1 MPRRGAATVAEVLKE
16 EASWSQIRE
25 WSKARDQMEASIA
38 RVLRAKLD
46 RLGEK
51 VWLEECER
59 EMAWSRA
66 TAYRHLNPEKMAK
79 SRQDTA
85 NARANVSTVE
95 TLEPSSEPPF
105 ELSIVPPSQPISESA
120 EVQPEASEKL
130 ADPAVGKVLKGTTGG
145 KNTPKAETAQ
155 HFPLMKYG
163 TGKRS
168 IESVID
174 RVSDDMKWTGVIW
187 MRVLADAKQMNHPNC
202 DRWMKEATAWHIQ
215 MAAGLDLLK
224 GETVPTLEALE
235 TIFNPDDQ
243 REDEAAVGASGGALV
258 AAEPRS

>member
-1 MPRRGAATVAEVLKE
+1 VAEVLKE

-46 RLGEK
+46 RLGEQT
-51 VWLEECER
+51 WLMECER

-95 TLEPSSEPPF
+95 TLEPPSEPPF

-155 HFPLMKYG
+155 HFQLMKYG

-174 RVSDDMKWTGVIW
+174 RVSDDMKWTGEIW
-187 MRVLADAKQMNHPNC
+187 MRVLADAKQMNHPSL
-202 DRWMKEATAWHIQ
+202 DRWMKETTDWHTKVGAVLHRLQQQKPGPTEADLKAILDPEQQQDESAGDPATA
-215 MAAGLDLLK
+215 
-224 GETVPTLEALE
+224 
-235 TIFNPDDQ
+235 
-243 REDEAAVGASGGALV
+243 
-258 AAEPRS
+258 EP